1 MHVYNFGIAGQS
13 PMSTAVCGLRI
24 QADMLVGRFTL

>member
-1 MHVYNFGIAGQS
+1 MRVSNFGIAGQS
-13 PMSTAVCGLRI
+13 PMCTAVCGLRV